1 MIMYELNKLNDALH
15 QLAWN
20 NTEVFLDN
28 WFWLLIVSFFEGI
41 MDWCRIQTKI
51 ALLTALLERWSEDW
65 QESRGGRRG
74 NGPRVGLKP
83 GLATLSHA
91 AFDRRVIQLSSTST
105 LFWHLLALFISRLLP
120 RLLAHGWLLVS
131 IYWSG
136 RTVYFHL
143 QLVVVFCTQSLSME
157 ACSLDFLPV
166 THKWNW
172 LGWHGFSHWY
182 WW

>member
-1 MIMYELNKLNDALH
+1 MTLQEIIMYELNKLNDTLH

-105 LFWHLLALFISRLLP
+105 LFQGFYQGYWLMGGSWLVFNEVAGQCISTSNLWWYSVP
-120 RLLAHGWLLVS
+120 RA
-131 IYWSG
+131 
-136 RTVYFHL
+136 
-143 QLVVVFCTQSLSME
+143 
-157 ACSLDFLPV
+157 
-166 THKWNW
+166 
-172 LGWHGFSHWY
+172 
-182 WW
+182 